1 MRRHLVPTVELRSAP
16 EQALSDARAMLAAVR
31 TISRLGSPGLGS
43 PGCLLSSVLDAVRR
57 YDPAQ
62 LRIVSRAVAAR
73 SAVIHARLAQIAEAL
88 GEPLLD
94 DGCVMALR
102 ATDDDTD
109 MSDTEEEC

>member
-31 TISRLGSPGLGS
+31 TISRLGSPGS
-43 PGCLLSSVLDAVRR
+43 LLSSVLDAVRR